1 MTSSYGN
8 FLLILFGGFLTAF
21 LTTWLVIQVLTR
33 YAEPLGLI
41 DKPDHRKIHVSPI
54 PRIGGLGLF
63 AGLMMGLLYFSA
75 CRQAYPGCA
84 AYLPMPNSYFIT
96 GGIVI
101 AVTGL
106 VDDFKGISFRQKLVA
121 QCLIAVYVILAG
133 YRLQF
138 DFGIL
143 IGYTELLSIPVTFL
157 WIIGVI
163 NALNL
168 IDGMDGLAGGIF
180 LITMI
185 MTTVCYA
192 FMGISLEVVLMFSI
206 VGALMGFLSLNYHPA
221 KVFMGDTGSL
231 FLGYVVACYT
241 LQVSTSQSNYFTFAV
256 PALLVGLPVFDTLL
270 SMVRRYLKGRPLFYP
285 DKDHMH
291 HRVRKV
297 FGGNQR
303 LTVLRLYSINL
314 TLGTFGVLLSIS
326 SNWIG
331 VLVIAVALAYCVWV
345 VWRLRYFKL
354 EELFRKRAKPKHR
367 GLLSTGG
374 VFPYRF

>member
-1 MTSSYGN
+1 MITSYSK
-8 FLLILFGGFLTAF
+8 FLLLLFGGFLIAF

-33 YAEPLGLI
+33 YAERFGLI
-41 DKPDHRKIHVSPI
+41 DKPDHRKIHVTPI
-54 PRIGGLGLF
+54 PRIGGLGFF
-63 AGLMMGLLYFSA
+63 AGLMIGLLYFSA
-75 CRQAYPGCA
+75 LRQAFPGCA

-121 QCLIAVYVILAG
+121 QCLIAVYIILAG
-133 YRLQF
+133 YRLEF

-143 IGYTELLSIPVTFL
+143 RGYTDLLSIPITFL

-185 MTTVCYA
+185 MATLCYGV
-192 FMGISLEVVLMFSI
+192 MGVSLEAVLMFST

-231 FLGYVVACYT
+231 FLGYVAACYT
-241 LQVSTSQSNYFTFAV
+241 LQASTNQSNYFTFVA

-270 SMVRRYLKGRPLFYP
+270 SMIRRYLKGRPVFYP

-314 TLGTFGVLLSIS
+314 VLGTLGVLLCIS

-331 VLVIAVALAYCVWV
+331 LLVILVAAAYCFWV